1 MNTPSNAGFSATLP
15 RPEYLPTEQGY
26 RSLEDIYYLYK
37 PDMYEQL
44 IKSRADQTLAG
55 MLDMFGSKEAI
66 QSDKAYWAEEG
77 VRHFVYSGVTITV
90 SAGDDEAELDFSAA
104 IGDNNYV
111 AYGENDLV
119 AVVSAADVDDKI
131 IIGVVKQGSIDD
143 TAHTLT
149 VIAQSAA
156 DWDDITD
163 AGEVT
168 TFKVGSNYG
177 KGTDGASRSVSR
189 TLTQYYQVPCISK
202 DHWEANNSDL
212 TAMTFFPT
220 PEGDAY
226 WWMGDVEETELR
238 FKDDIEKK
246 MVMGRANVNTT
257 IPAEYG
263 NVSTGL
269 FETLEERGGLIEGYP
284 VDLDDFK
291 TITKYLNSVDG
302 EGVNT
307 MLCDMDSDYAVDEM
321 IMTMGGN
328 AGYDST
334 NTKFGR
340 YFGDFENGKKIFD
353 FSFKGFQVGSYAFA
367 KQGWKLLRSHQMLGN
382 PVFEGHSSKINCLF
396 TPAGD
401 QNVWD
406 SSLGNNKKAV
416 PYLTKLYKASP
427 FYSREFEREWRGTQ
441 GTQSIVTDKTTC
453 DFRSEQALRVVAAE
467 KFVSCIGANA

>member
-1 MNTPSNAGFSATLP
+1 MDSVTNAGFNATTP
-15 RPEYLPTEQGY
+15 RPEYLPTAQSY
-26 RSLEDIYYLYK
+26 RSLTEIAYQFK
-37 PDMYEQL
+37 PDMYESL

-66 QSDKAYWAEEG
+66 HSDKAYWAEEG
-77 VRHFVYSGVTITV
+77 VRHFVYDGVVITTV
-90 SAGDDEAELDFSAA
+90 NGDDEATLDFSGAL
-104 IGDNNYV
+104 GDNNYL
-111 AYGENDLV
+111 AYGENDLI
-119 AVVSAADVDDKI
+119 AVVSAAAVDDKI
-131 IIGVVKQGSIDD
+131 IVGVVKQGSIND

-149 VIAQSAA
+149 VISQSAA
-156 DWDDITD
+156 NWNDITSL
-163 AGEVT
+163 GEVT
-168 TFKVGSNYG
+168 TFKIGSTYG

-189 TLTQYYQVPCISK
+189 TLTQYSVSPNISK
-202 DHWEANNSDL
+202 GHWEANNSDL
-212 TAMTFFPT
+212 TAMSFFT
-220 PEGDAY
+220 APEGDIY

-238 FKDDIEKK
+238 FKDEIEEK
-246 MVMGRANVNTT
+246 MVIGRASANTT
-257 IPAEYG
+257 IPSEYG
-263 NVSTGL
+263 TVSAGL
-269 FETLEERGGLIEGYP
+269 FETIEDRGGMIQGFP
-284 VDLDDFK
+284 VDLEDFK

-334 NTKFGR
+334 AAKFGR

-382 PVFEGHSSKINCLF
+382 PVFDGHASKVNCLF

-427 FYSREFEREWRGTQ
+427 FYNREFEREWRGTQ

-467 KFVSCIGANA
+467 KFIACIGVNA